1 MTLEELHKSLMYG
14 QALEVRSAYD
24 NKLLYRS
31 GYRKGIKPE
40 LLPLKV
46 VSISGK
52 IRLIGD
58 DHAKTTIM
66 VMVSDYNL
74 RYNG

>member
-1 MTLEELHKSLMYG
+1 MTLEELQKTLMYG

-24 NKLLYRS
+24 GKLLRRS
-31 GYRKGIKPE
+31 GSQIKQE

-46 VSISGK
+46 ISISGK

-58 DHAKTTIM
+58 DHAKTTIVAM
-66 VMVSDYNL
+66 ISDYNL
-74 RYNG
+74 RNNG